1 MFLNMIST
9 SNMGCQRLVFL
20 IAYRVSQ
27 FMKPLPTITDTVF
40 FCYLIQVLSHSSQ
53 FISEVSFTAH
63 QIFEKRQLLG

>member
-9 SNMGCQRLVFL
+9 LNMGCQRLVFL

-27 FMKPLPTITDTVF
+27 FMKPLPTITDTIF
-40 FCYLIQVLSHSSQ
+40 PIILQVLSHSSQ

>member
-9 SNMGCQRLVFL
+9 LNMGCQRLVFL

-27 FMKPLPTITDTVF
+27 FMKPLSTITDTVF
-40 FCYLIQVLSHSSQ
+40 SVILQVLSHSSQ

>member
-40 FCYLIQVLSHSSQ
+40 SVILQVLSHSSQ

>member
-27 FMKPLPTITDTVF
+27 FMKPLPTITNTV
-40 FCYLIQVLSHSSQ
+40 LSVILQVLSHSSQ

>member
-9 SNMGCQRLVFL
+9 LNMGCQRLVFL

-27 FMKPLPTITDTVF
+27 FMKPLPTITNTV
-40 FCYLIQVLSHSSQ
+40 LSVILQVLSHSSQ

>member
-9 SNMGCQRLVFL
+9 LNMGCQRLVFL

-40 FCYLIQVLSHSSQ
+40 SVILQVLSHSSQ

>member
-9 SNMGCQRLVFL
+9 LNMGCQRLVFL

-40 FCYLIQVLSHSSQ
+40 SVILQVLSRSSQ